1 MIVNKEAVVKFVNEL
16 RTDLAKANPK
26 VDLRFLDVAV
36 EKIVLSE
43 TGEFNLCNLM
53 GTLMLGYAGYAIESV
68 RQELMDQMSKVTNK
82 EVVRE

>member
-26 VDLRFLDVAV
+26 VDLRFLDIAV

-43 TGEFNLCNLM
+43 TGEFNLCNLV
-53 GTLMLGYAGYAIESV
+53 GTLMLGYAGFAIESV
-68 RQELMDQMSKVTNK
+68 RAELMEKFK
-82 EVVRE
+82 EVARE